1 MTAYVNSGL
10 VGVAVNDQYLSEGR
24 PRYTYTAQM
33 LGLPEWG
40 GDNGGFSQGLGSNFG
55 VIYRNVRYYGMIGN
69 ALGMQLTTG
78 AKALWNWP
86 AFFDYFDRTYLTVT
100 TGTEDNTAA
109 HIKLFWNA
117 YRSQGAALWTRT
129 APVSG
134 IGWIPQA
141 GTMLTIE
148 YTDNVSTGSGGNGGL
163 AVTASGG
170 AVTATYA
177 SGNGTTQRT
186 YALSRTIAAAETVTY
201 TYTQPG
207 NGVEATTGG
216 LDVAT
221 ATGVTVVNYSTAA
234 VVITP
239 PSNAVITI
247 TVEL

>member
-1 MTAYVNSGL
+1 VNSGL

-24 PRYTYTAQM
+24 PRYTYTTQM
-33 LGLPEWG
+33 MGLPEWG

-86 AFFDYFDRTYLTVT
+86 AFFDYFDRAYVTVT
-100 TGTEDNTAA
+100 TGPDDNTAP

-117 YRSQGAALWTRT
+117 NRSLGAALWTRT

-141 GTMLTIE
+141 GTTLTIE
-148 YTDNVSTGSGGNGGL
+148 YTDNVATGSGGNGGL
-163 AVTASGG
+163 AITASGG
-170 AVTATYA
+170 AVTATYT

-186 YALSRTIAAAETVTY
+186 YTFSRTIAAGETITY

-207 NGVEATTGG
+207 NGLEASTGG

-221 ATGVTVVNYSTAA
+221 ATRVAVVNYSTAA
-234 VVITP
+234 VVITTP
-239 PSNAVITI
+239 TDAVITI
-247 TVEL
+247 SVTP